1 MKSKTTNRFNYYGR
15 WMGALAMIITLA
27 VLSSCKDQ
35 KSSKSSFTG
44 RPTCMKL
51 TKAQLQ
57 DWVRDEYTKPGDP
70 DYIQTLIFYT
80 SDAGPGTD
88 LQVNVRGLKT
98 NDMEVPGSRLDLDST
113 NDNCT
118 PNLPDYIS
126 IGSNSIPRSELGI
139 FDATGKL
146 EKNFSYLQLK
156 PTVFTDPTTK
166 TQYLIYDVTVVNSD
180 GSTRPLAK
188 GTLPCP
194 PCPYCVPKCPVG
206 CTPPCPEPAD
216 STVDKTS
223 EKL

>member
-1 MKSKTTNRFNYYGR
+1 MKPTTSSFCNRGMG
-15 WMGALAMIITLA
+15 MGAIAIIMA
-27 VLSSCKDQ
+27 IAILSSCKDQ
-35 KSSKSSFTG
+35 KSSTASFTG

-57 DWVRDEYTKPGDP
+57 DWVRDEYTKPGDT
-70 DYIQTLIFYT
+70 DYIETMIFYT
-80 SDAGPGTD
+80 GYAGPGSD
-88 LQVNVRGLKT
+88 FQLNVRGLKT
-98 NDMEVPGSRLDLDST
+98 NDTEVTGSRLDLDST

-126 IGSNSIPRSELGI
+126 IGSNSITRSELGI

-156 PTVFTDPTTK
+156 PNVYTDPATK

-206 CTPPCPEPAD
+206 CTPPCPEPVD
-216 STVDKTS
+216 STVEKTI
-223 EKL
+223 EKI

>member
-1 MKSKTTNRFNYYGR
+1 
-15 WMGALAMIITLA
+15 
-27 VLSSCKDQ
+27 
-35 KSSKSSFTG
+35 
-44 RPTCMKL
+44 MKL

-57 DWVRDEYTKPGDP
+57 DWVRDEYTKPGDT
-70 DYIQTLIFYT
+70 DYIETMIFYT
-80 SDAGPGTD
+80 GYAGPVSD
-88 LQVNVRGLKT
+88 FQLNVRGLKT
-98 NDMEVPGSRLDLDST
+98 NNTEVTGSRLDLDST
-113 NDNCT
+113 NDKCT

-126 IGSNSIPRSELGI
+126 IGSNSITRSDLGI

-166 TQYLIYDVTVVNSD
+166 TQYLIYEVTVVNSD

>member
-1 MKSKTTNRFNYYGR
+1 MYPGIWVATLVF
-15 WMGALAMIITLA
+15 ALLS

-35 KSSKSSFTG
+35 KKFKADFTG

-57 DWVRDEYTKPGDP
+57 DWVSNDYTKPGDT
-70 DYIQTLIFYT
+70 DYIETMIFYT
-80 SDAGPGTD
+80 GFAGPGSEFQ
-88 LQVNVRGLKT
+88 LNVRGLKT
-98 NDMEVPGSRLDLDST
+98 DDQEVPDSRLDLDST

-126 IGSNSIPRSELGI
+126 IGSNSLKRSDLGI
-139 FDATGKL
+139 FDASGKIA
-146 EKNFSYLQLK
+146 KNFSYLQLK
-156 PTVFTDPTTK
+156 PNVFTDPSTK
-166 TQYLIYDVTVVNSD
+166 TQYLVYDVTVVNSD

-206 CTPPCPEPAD
+206 CTPPCPELKD
-216 STVDKTS
+216 STVKKST
-223 EKL
+223 EKI